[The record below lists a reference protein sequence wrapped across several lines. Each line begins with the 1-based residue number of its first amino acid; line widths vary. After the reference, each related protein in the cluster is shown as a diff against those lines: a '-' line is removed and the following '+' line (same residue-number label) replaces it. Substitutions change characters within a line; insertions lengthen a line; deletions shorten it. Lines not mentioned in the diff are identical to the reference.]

1 MAAFAWSVGVNPQ
14 NLFEICLS
22 VFLAILAGIFI
33 ISLVIWLI
41 DLIFSRKSSL
51 TGLPTSA
58 SKGRSPRHSAGSKD
72 MLDNVA
78 DESRSLNGHTPTYP
92 TLRRRWFR
100 LDFRS
105 FHTSVLIG
113 NLVRVLSLF
122 HFPVTVFSVYE
133 FSTATSS
140 SAIALAALSFAI
152 FSIILPAFLLL
163 RLSSTATSKLYD
175 ETRTLLSLG
184 PLYNHFRPG
193 SQLFSGLLLL
203 SNLVNGVVIGGGQ
216 GSGTTQAI
224 VLLVS
229 EVVSALITSI
239 WLPWGTGAGMSLIS
253 FLFCVARIV
262 VAVLLVV
269 LTPTVR
275 VEHCYSS
282 LHVTHVVIHLDL
294 YWLGCWWLGCLR
306 HTYRVVPRLS
316 CLFPHLVGQIHRGSR
331 SRIRS
336 GRIRSITAPS

>member
-1 MAAFAWSVGVNPQ
+1 LTRNSEHWNPLNVQSYNPTPTFADQLSDPNSVLYLNTSIPNSLFLLPPGTPSGMAAFAWSVGVNPQ

-203 SNLVNGVVIGGGQ
+203 SNLVNGAVIGGGQ

-239 WLPWGTGAGMSLIS
+239 WLPWGT
-253 FLFCVARIV
+253 
-262 VAVLLVV
+262 
-269 LTPTVR
+269 
-275 VEHCYSS
+275 
-282 LHVTHVVIHLDL
+282 
-294 YWLGCWWLGCLR
+294 
-306 HTYRVVPRLS
+306 
-316 CLFPHLVGQIHRGSR
+316 
-331 SRIRS
+331 
-336 GRIRSITAPS
+336 